1 MLEIL
6 AAVAEALRR
15 RAVPHALIGAAA
27 MAARGV
33 IRSTDDLDLLVTDTV
48 VLRPGFWAELTG
60 QGFAVEARVGDDEDP
75 LAGVVRL
82 TRPPARALDVVVGRK
97 AWQAELIT
105 RAEPIQLGTVTV
117 PLASPADLIL
127 LKLYAGGGQ
136 DLRDVQS
143 LLDAGERASL
153 RAAVE
158 AELGQLPAEAR
169 DAWQALVSPPGRPR

>member
-6 AAVAEALRR
+6 VAVSGALRR

-33 IRSTDDLDLLVTDTV
+33 IRSTDDLDLLVTDAA
-48 VLRPGFWAELTG
+48 VLRPGFWDELAG
-60 QGFAVEARVGDDEDP
+60 QGFAVEARVGDDTDP

-97 AWQAELIT
+97 AWQAELIA
-105 RAEPIQLGTVTV
+105 RAEPRRLGTVEV
-117 PLASPADLIL
+117 PLVSSADLIL

-143 LLDAGERASL
+143 LLDASERAAL
-153 RAAVE
+153 TAAVE
-158 AELGQLPAEAR
+158 AELGRLPAEAR
-169 DAWQALVSPPGRPR
+169 DAWLALLTR